1 MTKKKVEVNEDIL
14 KNIIVGDIPV
24 FGREKPVIGNT
35 EQPELE
41 SVPVKKP
48 ESAPATEP
56 IEIQPEK
63 TSLVKPRKKKEE
75 AGSYRDKYLVNIPAS
90 NRSHVYINRE
100 VAECIKRILPVIAPD
115 MSISGY
121 ISNIL
126 VDHIQQHWEEI
137 NELYNK
143 EYYKPLK
150 PF

>member
-1 MTKKKVEVNEDIL
+1 MTEKKVEVNEDVL

-24 FGREKPVIGNT
+24 FGREKPKEEST
-35 EQPELE
+35 EQPGTE
-41 SVPVKKP
+41 VPL
-48 ESAPATEP
+48 ATEP
-56 IEIQPEK
+56 AEAPSEK
-63 TSLVKPRKKKEE
+63 TVAAKPRKKKEE
-75 AGSYRDKYLVNIPAS
+75 TGSYREKYLVNIPAS

-100 VAECIKRILPVIAPD
+100 VAECIKRVLPVIAPN

-126 VDHIQQHWEEI
+126 VEHIRQHWEEI
-137 NELYNK
+137 NELYNN

>member
-24 FGREKPVIGNT
+24 FGREKPMNENT
-35 EQPELE
+35 EQPRQEP
-41 SVPVKKP
+41 VPVKNP
-48 ESAPATEP
+48 EPAPAAGQV
-56 IEIQPEK
+56 EIQSEK
-63 TSLVKPRKKKEE
+63 TPLVKPRKKKDE
-75 AGSYRDKYLVNIPAS
+75 AGSYRDKYLVNTPAS
-90 NRSHVYINRE
+90 NRSHVYINRK

-126 VDHIQQHWEEI
+126 VDHIRQHWEEI

>member
-24 FGREKPVIGNT
+24 FGREKPAEEDA
-35 EQPELE
+35 EQPETE
-41 SVPVKKP
+41 APPV
-48 ESAPATEP
+48 TETAGP
-56 IEIQPEK
+56 SPEK
-63 TSLVKPRKKKEE
+63 AVSAKTRKKKEE
-75 AGSYRDKYLVNIPAS
+75 AGGYKERYLVNIPAS

>member
-1 MTKKKVEVNEDIL
+1 MTKKKVEVNEEVL

-24 FGREKPVIGNT
+24 FGREKPAEENA
-35 EQPELE
+35 EQPETE
-41 SVPVKKP
+41 ASPDT
-48 ESAPATEP
+48 ESANSSS
-56 IEIQPEK
+56 EK
-63 TSLVKPRKKKEE
+63 SVSTKPRKRKEE
-75 AGSYRDKYLVNIPAS
+75 TGSYRKRYLVNIPAS

-100 VAECIKRILPVIAPD
+100 VAECIKRFLPIIAPN

-126 VDHIQQHWEEI
+126 VEHIQQHWEEI

>member
-24 FGREKPVIGNT
+24 FGREKPMNENT
-35 EQPELE
+35 EQPGQE
-41 SVPVKKP
+41 SVPVKNTEP
-48 ESAPATEP
+48 APATEP
-56 IEIQPEK
+56 VEIQSEK
-63 TSLVKPRKKKEE
+63 TPPVKPRKKKDET
-75 AGSYRDKYLVNIPAS
+75 GSYRDKYLVNIPAS
-90 NRSHVYINRE
+90 NRSHVYINCE

-137 NELYNK
+137 SELYNK

>member
-24 FGREKPVIGNT
+24 FGREKPRNENT
-35 EQPELE
+35 P
-41 SVPVKKP
+41 P
-48 ESAPATEP
+48 
-56 IEIQPEK
+56 
-63 TSLVKPRKKKEE
+63 VKPRKKKDET
-75 AGSYRDKYLVNIPAS
+75 GSYRDKYLVNIPAS

-137 NELYNK
+137 SELYNK

>member
-24 FGREKPVIGNT
+24 FGREQPMNENT
-35 EQPELE
+35 EQPGQE
-41 SVPVKKP
+41 SVPVKNAEP
-48 ESAPATEP
+48 TET
-56 IEIQPEK
+56 QSEK
-63 TSLVKPRKKKEE
+63 TPPVKPRKKKDE

>member
-24 FGREKPVIGNT
+24 FGREKPVNGNT
-35 EQPELE
+35 EQPEPE
-41 SVPVKKP
+41 SVSVKKP

>member
-24 FGREKPVIGNT
+24 FGREKPVNGNT
-35 EQPELE
+35 EQPEPE

-56 IEIQPEK
+56 IERQPEK

>member
-24 FGREKPVIGNT
+24 FGREKPVNGNT
-35 EQPELE
+35 EQPEPE
-41 SVPVKKP
+41 SVLVKKP

-56 IEIQPEK
+56 IETQPEK

>member
-1 MTKKKVEVNEDIL
+1 MTKKKVEVNEEVL

-24 FGREKPVIGNT
+24 FGREQPAEENTAQAETEPTPVIETLNPSS
-35 EQPELE
+35 EKA
-41 SVPVKKP
+41 V
-48 ESAPATEP
+48 SA
-56 IEIQPEK
+56 
-63 TSLVKPRKKKEE
+63 KPRKKKEE
-75 AGSYRDKYLVNIPAS
+75 TGSYRKRYLVNIPAS

-100 VAECIKRILPVIAPD
+100 VAECIKRVLPVIAPD

>member
-24 FGREKPVIGNT
+24 FGREKPKEEST
-35 EQPELE
+35 EQPGTE
-41 SVPVKKP
+41 VPL
-48 ESAPATEP
+48 ATEP
-56 IEIQPEK
+56 AEAPSEK
-63 TSLVKPRKKKEE
+63 TVAAKPWKKKEE
-75 AGSYRDKYLVNIPAS
+75 TGSYRERYLVNIPAS

-100 VAECIKRILPVIAPD
+100 VAECIKRFLPVIAPN

-126 VDHIQQHWEEI
+126 VEHIQQHWEEI

>member
-1 MTKKKVEVNEDIL
+1 MTKKKVEVNEDVL

-24 FGREKPVIGNT
+24 FGREKPKEEST
-35 EQPELE
+35 EQPGTE
-41 SVPVKKP
+41 VPL
-48 ESAPATEP
+48 ATEP
-56 IEIQPEK
+56 AEAPSEK
-63 TSLVKPRKKKEE
+63 TDAAKPRKKKEE
-75 AGSYRDKYLVNIPAS
+75 TGSYRERYLVNIPAS

-100 VAECIKRILPVIAPD
+100 VAECIKRFLPVIAPN

-126 VDHIQQHWEEI
+126 VEHIRQHWEEI
-137 NELYNK
+137 NELYNN

>member
-24 FGREKPVIGNT
+24 LGREKPVNGNT
-35 EQPELE
+35 EQPEPE

>member
-24 FGREKPVIGNT
+24 FGREKPVNGNT
-35 EQPELE
+35 EQPEPE

-126 VDHIQQHWEEI
+126 VAHIQQHWEEI

>member
-24 FGREKPVIGNT
+24 FGREKPVNGNT
-35 EQPELE
+35 EQPEPE

-75 AGSYRDKYLVNIPAS
+75 ADSYRDKYLVNIPAS

>member
-24 FGREKPVIGNT
+24 FGRAQPMNENT
-35 EQPELE
+35 EQPGQE
-41 SVPVKKP
+41 SVPVKNAEP
-48 ESAPATEP
+48 TPVTEP
-56 IEIQPEK
+56 TETQSEK
-63 TSLVKPRKKKEE
+63 TPPVKPRKKKDE

-90 NRSHVYINRE
+90 NRSHAYINRE
-100 VAECIKRILPVIAPD
+100 VAECIKRILPVIAPN

>member
-1 MTKKKVEVNEDIL
+1 MTKKKVEVNEDVL

-24 FGREKPVIGNT
+24 FGREKPTEENT
-35 EQPELE
+35 EP
-41 SVPVKKP
+41 PKP
-48 ESAPATEP
+48 EAHPVTGEHAEVP
-56 IEIQPEK
+56 PEK
-63 TSLVKPRKKKEE
+63 TVPAKPRKKKEDT
-75 AGSYRDKYLVNIPAS
+75 GNYRERYLVNIPAS

-100 VAECIKRILPVIAPD
+100 VAECIKRVLPVIAPD

-137 NELYNK
+137 SELYNK